1 MGLFDTI
8 KKSLLKISA
17 PGSSLPPIVKVYDTV
32 NLCYIHELGD
42 SLDKATVGAEVRL
55 EREETNPVD
64 KSAVAVKC
72 AGERIGYLYK
82 GKLKTLVFKK
92 LSSPDVIFT
101 GVITKRNG
109 TEITM
114 DIEHREDIT
123 VCVSSRGKSYHKDP
137 WCVKDAS
144 DAREIKLSEALK
156 AGYKP
161 CSKCCK

>member
-82 GKLKTLVFKK
+82 GKLKTLIFKK
-92 LSSPDVIFT
+92 LGKPGVVFT
-101 GVITKRNG
+101 GKITAR
-109 TEITM
+109 TEEKITM

-123 VCVSSRGKSYHKDP
+123 VYVSPRGKSYHVDT
-137 WCVKDAS
+137 WCVKDCA
-144 DAREIKLSEALK
+144 DVREIKLSEALK

-161 CSKCCK
+161 CSKCCL